1 MASNEGTKLM
11 MVIGVDTHKSTHAMA
26 GVAAATGLLV
36 GEREIAASDGS
47 SAPPGRDEPIR
58 PFLVYRDLRR

>member
-26 GVAAATGLLV
+26 AVGADSGLLAS
-36 GEREIAASDGS
+36 EREIAATAGAGS
-47 SAPPGRDEPIR
+47 AAVKPSR
-58 PFLVYRDLRR
+58 